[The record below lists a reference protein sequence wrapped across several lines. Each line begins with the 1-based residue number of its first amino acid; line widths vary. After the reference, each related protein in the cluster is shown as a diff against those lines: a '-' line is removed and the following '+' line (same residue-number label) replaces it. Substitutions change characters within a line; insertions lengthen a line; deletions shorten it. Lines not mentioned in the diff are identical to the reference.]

1 MWPRFIRR
9 LTGTNCARDAQAEE
23 INRDRQAKLTSK
35 LAEFDFVQSA
45 TERLVRQLGED
56 IPR

>member
-9 LTGTNCARDAQAEE
+9 LTGHNCARDAQVEE
-23 INRDRQAKLTSK
+23 INREREATLSTKM
-35 LAEFDFVQSA
+35 AEFDFLQSA

>member
-1 MWPRFIRR
+1 MWPRFIRS
-9 LTGTNCARDAQAEE
+9 LTGNAGIRESKADE
-23 INRDRQAKLTSK
+23 INREREAQTIAKL
-35 LAEFDFVQSA
+35 EQFDFLQSA